1 MGDRYA
7 PHVAEIKM
15 ALGDRVGED
24 VILEDLEKLIK
35 YRVPLGEAKR
45 SIIKK
50 HGGTDSVKK
59 TLSELAVGDRMVDL
73 TVKILNVS
81 MRDVDVRGVSRTILS
96 GILGDG
102 TGQVPFTA
110 WNEFDFEK
118 EDVVRIRGAYVGLW
132 QNQLQVNL
140 GERCEITKK
149 EGEGEAG
156 LGEVVA
162 EVMPTRLA
170 DVRAY
175 MSNLC
180 VVGVVLEAREQVVRT
195 RDGERVIIDG
205 VLVDESGKLR
215 FTSWVGDERIKPG
228 ISLRI
233 ENAYARPFRG
243 IPTINISE
251 QATVLLSVEEITPL
265 DGAVCCSI
273 CELLGRDG
281 ALDVIVEGNVLSMR
295 PGSGLIVRC
304 PDCNRVIQNNIC
316 QVHGKVAPV
325 TDMRVKSVIDDGTG
339 TLILVLS
346 AELTEKLWGHT
357 LGEAEEMASKATPD
371 SVENDIRDQF
381 TGKMI
386 AARGNMSN
394 GEYGAALVAESVWFV
409 ERDVGEEVIR
419 LLEERGCTDN
429 A

>member
-7 PHVAEIKM
+7 PHVAEIRM
-15 ALGDRVGED
+15 ALGDRVGVD
-24 VILEDLEKLIK
+24 VILEDLEKLVK
-35 YRVPLGEAKR
+35 YRVPLDEAKR

-50 HGGTDSVKK
+50 HGGTDSVRK
-59 TLSELAVGDRMVDL
+59 TLSELSAADRMVEI

-81 MRDVDVRGVSRTILS
+81 KRDVDVRGVRRTILS

-110 WNEFDFEK
+110 WNEFDLEK
-118 EDVVRIRGAYVGLW
+118 DDVVRIRGAYVRLW
-132 QNQLQVNL
+132 QKQLQVNL

-149 EGEGEAG
+149 DIGAG
-156 LGEVVA
+156 LGEVES

-170 DVRAY
+170 DVRSY

-180 VVGVVLEAREQVVRT
+180 VVGVVLEARQEVVKT
-195 RDGERVIIDG
+195 RDGERTIIDG
-205 VLVDESGKLR
+205 VLVDDSGKLQ
-215 FTSWVGDERIKPG
+215 FTSWVLDDKIKTG
-228 ISLRI
+228 SSLRI

-251 QATVLLSVEEITPL
+251 QAAVILSEKEITPIE
-265 DGAVCCSI
+265 DAVHCSI

-281 ALDVIVEGNVLSMR
+281 ALDVAVWGNVLSVR
-295 PGSGLIVRC
+295 PGSGLVMRC

-316 QVHGKVAPV
+316 RAHGDVVPV

-339 TLILVLS
+339 PITLVLG

-357 LGEAEEMASKATPD
+357 LKEAEEMASKATPD
-371 SVENDIRDQF
+371 SVEKDIRDRL
-381 TGKMI
+381 TGRMI
-386 AARGNMSN
+386 AVRGNMSN
-394 GEYGAALVAESVWFV
+394 GEYGASLVAESVWFV
-409 ERDVGEEVIR
+409 ERDVGGEAIR
-419 LLEERGCTDN
+419 LLEERGVHR
-429 A
+429 